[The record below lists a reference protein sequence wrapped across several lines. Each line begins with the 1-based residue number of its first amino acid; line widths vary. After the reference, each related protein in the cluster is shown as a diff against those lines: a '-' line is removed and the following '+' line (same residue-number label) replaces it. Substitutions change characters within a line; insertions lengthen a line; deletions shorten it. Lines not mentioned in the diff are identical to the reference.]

1 MMDAPLSRIGYL
13 CLVRKSGRNARLLPT
28 LLAFANPISRWKPV
42 QIDVAVARRVDR
54 SCTSAGRRKFA
65 TPYCFCW
72 CRYRNSLSLSRS
84 ILQGATNADCV
95 VMLKQTV
102 YVWRL
107 RPGNAPPT
115 IRFQVPFCN
124 TQRAM
129 EIADMRRTD
138 AARSLC

>member
-1 MMDAPLSRIGYL
+1 MSLWLDELTDLAPR
-13 CLVRKSGRNARLLPT
+13 LVAE
-28 LLAFANPISRWKPV
+28 
-42 QIDVAVARRVDR
+42 
-54 SCTSAGRRKFA
+54 
-65 TPYCFCW
+65 
-72 CRYRNSLSLSRS
+72 NSLHHITFVGVGTGILWGLSRS

-115 IRFQVPFCN
+115 ARFQVPFCN

-129 EIADMRRTD
+129 EIADMRRTG
-138 AARSLC
+138 AAR